1 MSKNSSLQRKS
12 FFIFAGMK
20 KLVISI
26 WVFFVCMTLAAQRDS
41 ITLVCAPWKIDTVE
55 HGIVLKQHH
64 FVQPALF
71 NSRQNICILEIAPDA
86 PVSFAF
92 GYEPQRTTTSTI
104 AKKHGAIA
112 AINGSFFDMDL
123 HYPVCYL
130 RIDSV
135 ELGINTPGSDTVH
148 RKYYQYGAIVLDH
161 DSLYLI
167 KTDSARLWER
177 NLPYRNIMTSGPLLL
192 KDGQREQYR
201 TDRTFV
207 TNRHPRTAVG
217 IRPDGTILLF
227 TVDGRIK
234 ESAGMSLDELTK
246 TLLWLGCTEAI
257 NLDGGG
263 STTLYVQNLPHGG
276 IVNCPVDNGRFDHK
290 GERAV
295 SNILMVMPLEP

>member
-1 MSKNSSLQRKS
+1 
-12 FFIFAGMK
+12 MK
-20 KLVISI
+20 KIVFYIGFFLV
-26 WVFFVCMTLAAQRDS
+26 CLTLSAQRDS
-41 ITLVCAPWKIDTVE
+41 LVLVSAHWQTDTVE
-55 HGIVLKQHH
+55 QGIVLKRHH
-64 FVQPALF
+64 FGRPALF
-71 NSRQNICILEIAPDA
+71 GAKENICLLEVAPDA

-92 GYEPQRTTTSTI
+92 AWEPRRTVTSTI
-104 AKKHGAIA
+104 AKKHGALA

-123 HYPVCYL
+123 HNPVCYL

-135 ELGINTPGSDTVH
+135 EVGINTPGSDTVH
-148 RKYYQYGAIVLDH
+148 RKYYQYGALVLDH
-161 DSLYLI
+161 DSLLII

-177 NLPYRNIMTSGPLLL
+177 TLPYSDIMTSGPLLL
-192 KDGQREQYR
+192 KDGQRESYR

-207 TNRHPRTAVG
+207 TNRHPRSAVG
-217 IRPDGTILLF
+217 IRPDGTILFL

-263 STTLYVQNLPHGG
+263 STTLYVDGFPWDG
-276 IVNCPVDNGRFDHK
+276 IVNCPVNNGRFDHK

-295 SNILMVMPLEP
+295 SNILMVIPMEH

>member
-1 MSKNSSLQRKS
+1 
-12 FFIFAGMK
+12 MK
-20 KLVISI
+20 KLVFSI
-26 WVFFVCMTLAAQRDS
+26 GLFLACLALTAQRDS
-41 ITLVCAPWKIDTVE
+41 LILVSAPWQTDTLEQGV
-55 HGIVLKQHH
+55 VLKQHH
-64 FVQPALF
+64 FVRTGLF
-71 NSRQNICILEIAPDA
+71 GANQNICLLEIAPDA
-86 PVSFAF
+86 PVTFGF
-92 GYEPQRTTTSTI
+92 GYEPRRTATSEI
-104 AKKHGAIA
+104 ARKHRALA
-112 AINGSFFDMDL
+112 AINGSFFDMDQ
-123 HYPVCYL
+123 HHPVCYL

-135 ELGINTPGSDTVH
+135 EVGVNTPGSDTAH

-161 DSLYLI
+161 DSLFLV
-167 KTDSARLWER
+167 KTESARLWER

-192 KDGQREQYR
+192 KEGQREQYR

-234 ESAGMSLDELTK
+234 ESAGMNLDELTK

-263 STTLYVQNLPHGG
+263 STTLYVRDYPHGG

-295 SNILMVMPLEP
+295 SNILMVIPL

>member
-1 MSKNSSLQRKS
+1 
-12 FFIFAGMK
+12 MK
-20 KLVISI
+20 KLVFSI
-26 WVFFVCMTLAAQRDS
+26 GLFLACLALTAQRDS
-41 ITLVCAPWKIDTVE
+41 LILVGAPWHTDTLEQGV
-55 HGIVLKQHH
+55 VLKQHH
-64 FVQPALF
+64 FVGKGLF
-71 NSRQNICILEIAPDA
+71 GANQNICLLEIAPDA
-86 PVSFAF
+86 PVTFGF
-92 GYEPQRTTTSTI
+92 GYEPRRTATSEI
-104 AKKHGAIA
+104 ARKHGALA

-123 HYPVCYL
+123 HHPVCYL

-135 ELGINTPGSDTVH
+135 EVGVNTPGSDTIN

-161 DSLYLI
+161 DSLFLV
-167 KTDSARLWER
+167 KTESARLWER

-192 KDGQREQYR
+192 KEGQREQYR

-263 STTLYVQNLPHGG
+263 STTLYVRDYPHGG

-295 SNILMVMPLEP
+295 SNILMVMPL

>member
-1 MSKNSSLQRKS
+1 
-12 FFIFAGMK
+12 MK
-20 KLVISI
+20 KIVFYIGFFLV
-26 WVFFVCMTLAAQRDS
+26 CLTLSAQRDS
-41 ITLVCAPWKIDTVE
+41 LVLVSAHWQTDTVE
-55 HGIVLKQHH
+55 QGIVLKRHH
-64 FVQPALF
+64 FGRPALF
-71 NSRQNICILEIAPDA
+71 GAKENICLLEVAPDA

-92 GYEPQRTTTSTI
+92 AWEPRRTVTSTI
-104 AKKHGAIA
+104 AKKHGALA

-123 HYPVCYL
+123 HNPVCYL

-135 ELGINTPGSDTVH
+135 EVGINTPGSDTVH
-148 RKYYQYGAIVLDH
+148 RKYYQYGALVLNH
-161 DSLYLI
+161 DSLLII

-177 NLPYRNIMTSGPLLL
+177 TLPYPDIMTSGPLLL
-192 KDGQREQYR
+192 KDGQRESYR

-207 TNRHPRTAVG
+207 TNRHPRSAVG
-217 IRPDGTILLF
+217 IRPDGTILFL

-263 STTLYVQNLPHGG
+263 STTLYVDGFPWDG
-276 IVNCPVDNGRFDHK
+276 IVNCPVNNGRFDHK

-295 SNILMVMPLEP
+295 SNILMVIPMEH

>member
-1 MSKNSSLQRKS
+1 
-12 FFIFAGMK
+12 MK
-20 KLVISI
+20 KLVFSI
-26 WVFFVCMTLAAQRDS
+26 GLFLACLALTAQRDS
-41 ITLVCAPWKIDTVE
+41 LILVSAPWQTDTLEQGV
-55 HGIVLKQHH
+55 VLKQHH
-64 FVQPALF
+64 FVGTGLF
-71 NSRQNICILEIAPDA
+71 GANQNICLLEIAPDA
-86 PVSFAF
+86 PVTFGF
-92 GYEPQRTTTSTI
+92 GYEPRRTATSEI
-104 AKKHGAIA
+104 ARKHGALA

-123 HYPVCYL
+123 HHPVCYL

-135 ELGINTPGSDTVH
+135 EVGVNTPGSDTSH

-161 DSLYLI
+161 DSLFLV
-167 KTDSARLWER
+167 KTESARMWER

-192 KDGQREQYR
+192 KEGQREQYR

-263 STTLYVQNLPHGG
+263 STTLYVRDYPHGG

-295 SNILMVMPLEP
+295 SNILMVIPL

>member
-1 MSKNSSLQRKS
+1 
-12 FFIFAGMK
+12 MK
-20 KLVISI
+20 KIVFYIGFFLV
-26 WVFFVCMTLAAQRDS
+26 CLTLSAQRDS
-41 ITLVCAPWKIDTVE
+41 LVLVSAHWQTDTVE
-55 HGIVLKQHH
+55 QGIVLKRHH
-64 FVQPALF
+64 FGRPALF
-71 NSRQNICILEIAPDA
+71 GAKENICLLEVAPDA

-92 GYEPQRTTTSTI
+92 AWEPRRTVTSTI
-104 AKKHGAIA
+104 AKKHGALA

-123 HYPVCYL
+123 HNPVCYL

-135 ELGINTPGSDTVH
+135 EVGINTPGSDTVH
-148 RKYYQYGAIVLDH
+148 RKYYQYGALVLDH
-161 DSLYLI
+161 DSLLII

-177 NLPYRNIMTSGPLLL
+177 TLPYPDIMTSGPLLL
-192 KDGQREQYR
+192 KDGQRESYR

-207 TNRHPRTAVG
+207 TNRHPHSAVG
-217 IRPDGTILLF
+217 IRPDGTILFL

-263 STTLYVQNLPHGG
+263 STTLYVDGFPWDG
-276 IVNCPVDNGRFDHK
+276 IVNCPVNNGRFDHK

-295 SNILMVMPLEP
+295 SNILMVIPMEH